1 MYLFKRYFTSLKI
14 YIPIKKLSEDKAFLL
29 FLFLRFKMNLN
40 KINETEENSFNIKL
54 QKSLQG

>member
-29 FLFLRFKMNLN
+29 FLFLRFKMIN
-40 KINETEENSFNIKL
+40 INETEENSFNIKL